1 MKYYTSRD
9 TSLVEV
15 GKKLG
20 FKEEKTRGL
29 WKAGIAWIDG
39 ALDIRR
45 QAA

>member
-1 MKYYTSRD
+1 M
-9 TSLVEV
+9 EV
-15 GKKLG
+15 GKKMKFG
-20 FKEEKTRGL
+20 EEKTRGL